1 MKTTAATTA
10 AECSTAIAELIGAVF
25 SHIEVWHRELQV
37 YAARPGGV
45 TRSGIDAF
53 VEELV
58 RAEFDDERLPVIGA
72 GFVAAPGFI
81 PDAEWHLAWWL
92 GELNTFGLE
101 TRPPH
106 VRRLDA
112 VEDPTSDAFRD
123 YTSLE
128 WWRVPLSTG
137 RRHLTGP
144 YVDYLCT
151 DAYTVT
157 LTVPVHVGDR
167 VIGVVGADL
176 YVDEIERR
184 QLPLLR
190 ALGRPATL
198 INPSGRVIAST
209 DAARAPGSLLRL
221 PGLAD
226 ALRSLADSPSA
237 AFEGWSVDRCGDTG
251 LALVVAG
258 ARTELDG

>member
-1 MKTTAATTA
+1 MKTPLPTTIDECAAGISTLIDAVFTHIEGWRVQLQAYAATHA
-10 AECSTAIAELIGAVF
+10 DSVSRA
-25 SHIEVWHRELQV
+25 
-37 YAARPGGV
+37 
-45 TRSGIDAF
+45 GIDAF
-53 VEELV
+53 VEDMV
-58 RAEFDDERLPVIGA
+58 RTEFDDDRLPVIGA

-101 TRPPH
+101 ARSPH
-106 VRRLDA
+106 IRRLDA
-112 VEDPTSDAFRD
+112 VEDPASDEFRD
-123 YTSLE
+123 YTALE

-157 LTVPVHVGDR
+157 LTVPVHDGDR
-167 VIGVVGADL
+167 TIGVVGADL

-184 QLPLLR
+184 QLPRLR

-198 INPSGRVIAST
+198 VNSSGRVIAST
-209 DAARAPGSLLRL
+209 DSSRAPGSLLRL
-221 PGLAD
+221 EGLAD
-226 ALRSLADSPSA
+226 ALRALPAETLVSIPGHRVA
-237 AFEGWSVDRCGDTG
+237 ACGDTSI
-251 LALVVAG
+251 ALVVA
-258 ARTELDG
+258 D